1 MGRGSSSDQH
11 DRHRVFGELS
21 PGSIVVTTGAWCLA
35 PRACFAIF
43 SDVETIAIETVGV
56 ASENEVRELATVLLD
71 AVKGGASISFM
82 SDLNFDE
89 AVDWWR
95 KTLSA
100 SPSRAVVLVARDE
113 QGIVGT
119 VQLQPS
125 WAPNQPHRADVAKL
139 IVHPRARRRGI
150 ARALMQ
156 EMERRARDQQF
167 TLLLLDT
174 CKDSAAERLYSSLG
188 WMRVGEVPHFA
199 LNPDGTWCDTVFFY
213 KQV

>member
-1 MGRGSSSDQH
+1 MD
-11 DRHRVFGELS
+11 
-21 PGSIVVTTGAWCLA
+21 
-35 PRACFAIF
+35 
-43 SDVETIAIETVGV
+43 TIAIDAVAA
-56 ASENEVRELATVLLD
+56 ASEDELRELATVLLD
-71 AVKGGASISFM
+71 AVRGGASISFM
-82 SDLNFDE
+82 SDLKFEE

-100 SPSRAVVLVARDE
+100 SSSRAVVLVARDA

-156 EMERRARDQQF
+156 ELENRAREQKF
-167 TLLLLDT
+167 ALLVLDT
-174 CKDSAAERLYSSLG
+174 CKNGAAERLYSSLG
-188 WMRVGEVPHFA
+188 WMRVGEVPQYA

>member
-1 MGRGSSSDQH
+1 MD
-11 DRHRVFGELS
+11 
-21 PGSIVVTTGAWCLA
+21 
-35 PRACFAIF
+35 
-43 SDVETIAIETVGV
+43 TIAIDAVAA
-56 ASENEVRELATVLLD
+56 ASEDQVRELATVLLD
-71 AVKGGASISFM
+71 AVRGGASISFM
-82 SDLNFDE
+82 SDLKFDE

-95 KTLSA
+95 KTLDG

-150 ARALMQ
+150 ARMLMQ
-156 EMERRARDQQF
+156 ELENRAREQKF
-167 TLLLLDT
+167 TLLVLDT
-174 CKDSAAERLYSSLG
+174 CKNGAAERLYSSLG
-188 WMRVGEVPHFA
+188 WMRVGEVPHYA